1 MKPTTTLVTLGL
13 LFSAGVS
20 VQAAILFSENFDSY
34 ANGAAAT
41 TIPGITTAGFGTADS
56 ATVSTAQALSG
67 ANSLKYTRNIAV
79 SVTSDP
85 NLFFNFSS
93 SVTPATMVLN
103 PTLNVS
109 FSYQKS
115 GDAYDPTIW
124 VMFGNQANAGFA
136 NGNTALRNNGL
147 NTFFDDADTGFQGTG
162 GNETA
167 WHTVNISYKLTTN
180 GTSITGYT
188 ADYTTAGGFFTPSFS
203 VTKTGLSLTSIDSLR
218 MQFRGNDGD
227 VYFDNVSINSVPE
240 PSTAALAGLA
250 ALGFAFTRRRRA

>member
-34 ANGAAAT
+34 GNGAAAT

-67 ANSLKYTRNIAV
+67 SNSLKFTRNIAV

-85 NLFFNFSS
+85 NLFFNFAS
-93 SVTPATMVLN
+93 SVTAATPGM
-103 PTLNVS
+103 NVS
-109 FSYQKS
+109 FSYQKA
-115 GDAYDPTIW
+115 GDAYDPNIW
-124 VMFGNQANAGFA
+124 VMFGNQAAAGFA

-147 NTFFDDADTGFQGTG
+147 AQFFSDTNDNFQGTG
-162 GNETA
+162 GNEFA
-167 WHTVNISYKLTTN
+167 WHTVNIAYTFTNN
-180 GTSITGYT
+180 GTNITGYT
-188 ADYTTAGGFFTPSFS
+188 ADYTTAGGFFTPSFT
-203 VTKTGLSLTSIDSLR
+203 VTKTGLNISSIDSLR